1 MRSFAAVP
9 SPPPGS
15 LRSPTSPFQGEVKRC
30 AWICLALLLTF
41 ALIGSLDAVLAQTT
55 PFGGPRPPAPQ
66 GITGWILTQQALFY
80 RALVQAVRAAGR
92 EGAALGLLTISF
104 LYGVF
109 HAAGPGH
116 GKAVISSYLLADGS
130 TFRRGLALTAAAS
143 LLQAVTAVAIV
154 AVAAIALGATAHAMG
169 QTVRVLEIG
178 SYALIIAFGL
188 FLTWQKGRALA
199 AAWRERGHHHHGHA
213 HDHGHA
219 HREDGHSH
227 GPEPAE
233 LKGKGWKRR
242 GLAAVLGVGARPCSG
257 AILVLV
263 FALSQGIFWVGVL
276 ATFVMAVGT
285 AITVAAIA
293 SLALLARGIARR
305 FAARPGGT
313 GMIAFHTL
321 EVFGALLI
329 VAFGA
334 LLATG
339 MMASERLLPV

>member
-1 MRSFAAVP
+1 MIAA
-9 SPPPGS
+9 PPPCS
-15 LRSPTSPFQGEVKRC
+15 RRSSTSPVQGEVKRC
-30 AWICLALLLTF
+30 AWVCLALLLTLG
-41 ALIGSLDAVLAQTT
+41 LIGSLDAAFAQTS

-66 GITGWILTQQALFY
+66 GIMGWILTQQALFY

-92 EGAALGLLTISF
+92 EGAAFGLLTISF

-130 TFRRGLALTAAAS
+130 TFRRGIALTAAAS

-154 AVAAIALGATAHAMG
+154 AVAAIALGATARAMG

-188 FLTWQKGRALA
+188 YLTWQKGRALI
-199 AAWRERGHHHHGHA
+199 AAWSERGHKHRHH
-213 HDHGHA
+213 DHA
-219 HREDGHSH
+219 HRHDHAHHSHEDGHSH

-293 SLALLARGIARR
+293 SLALLARGLARR
-305 FAARPGGT
+305 FAVRPGGT
-313 GMIAFHTL
+313 GMIALHAL